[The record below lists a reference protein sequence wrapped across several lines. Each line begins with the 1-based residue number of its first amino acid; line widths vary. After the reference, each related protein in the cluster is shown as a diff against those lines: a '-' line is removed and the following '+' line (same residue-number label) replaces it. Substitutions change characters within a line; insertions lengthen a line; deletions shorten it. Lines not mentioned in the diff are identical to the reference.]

1 MRILHIHG
9 SGQHA
14 LEIAALLKNTVFS
27 IDRAACFNEASE
39 IVATNIY
46 DVTVVDLDSVA
57 SEELKALAEF
67 CANREAPRVLACA
80 SQDDP
85 GKLVAALDG
94 GASDFIM
101 LPLRASEFKL
111 RIMRA
116 AIQDR
121 AHEKSASSSI
131 SQFGPLQ
138 LDVGSGDIWEDGQR
152 MDLTPRER
160 NVLQVLIRSRGSIVD
175 KPTIASRVFS
185 LDGDANPK
193 SIELY
198 VHRLRKK
205 LAKSHVQIETVRG
218 LGYRLMTND
227 AKAT

>member
-14 LEIAALLKNTVFS
+14 SEIAALLKNTVFS

-39 IVATNIY
+39 IVATNVY

-57 SEELKALAEF
+57 SQDLTALAEF
-67 CANREAPRVLACA
+67 CANREAPHVLACA

-101 LPLRASEFKL
+101 LPLRPSEFKL

-116 AIQDR
+116 AMQGNAR
-121 AHEKSASSSI
+121 EKTAGPSMA
-131 SQFGPLQ
+131 QFGTLQ
-138 LDVGSGDIWEDGQR
+138 LDVGSGDIWENGQR

-205 LAKSHVQIETVRG
+205 LGNANVQIETVRG
-218 LGYRLMTND
+218 LGYRLTT
-227 AKAT
+227 AAGKSA